1 MAIKKTTID
10 GTKITCEIDSSNM
23 KTTIYDSE
31 SNSLV
36 VEFKNGIKYE
46 YEKVPHNIY
55 AQFRLSESQGK
66 FFNTNISKSY
76 KYKKLDN

>member
-10 GTKITCEIDSSNM
+10 GTKIICEVESSNM
-23 KTTIYDSE
+23 KTTTYDSE
-31 SNSLV
+31 TNILI

-46 YEKVPHNIY
+46 YEKVPHNVY
-55 AQFRLSESQGK
+55 AQFRLSDSQGK
-66 FFNTNISKSY
+66 FFNSNISKTY

>member
-46 YEKVPHNIY
+46 YEKVPHNVY
-55 AQFRLSESQGK
+55 AQFRLSDSQGSYFSK
-66 FFNTNISKSY
+66 NISKIY
-76 KYKKLDN
+76 NYKKLDK

>member
-55 AQFRLSESQGK
+55 SQFRLSESQGK
-66 FFNTNISKSY
+66 FFNSNISKTY

>member
-10 GTKITCEIDSSNM
+10 GTKITCEVESSNM

-31 SNSLV
+31 KHNLI

-46 YEKVPHNIY
+46 YEEVPHNVY

-66 FFNTNISKSY
+66 FFNSNISKSY